1 MKEQIEVQITI
12 NVPVEVIWKVLSD
25 FKSYPQWSPT
35 IAEFYGEPQVG
46 KRTKVLLT
54 QPGGTGIK
62 MNPIFLKI
70 AENKELRWKGS
81 LFVKGLF
88 DGEHYFLIK
97 RISQNQSQ
105 LIQGECFSGL
115 LIPFFKK
122 MIHGNTKKGFELFN
136 KALKERVESGL

>member
-12 NVPVEVIWKVLSD
+12 NAPVEVIWKVLSD

-46 KRTKVLLT
+46 KRTKVLLI
-54 QPGGTGIK
+54 QPGSTGIK

-105 LIQGECFSGL
+105 IIQGECFSGL
-115 LIPFFKK
+115 LIPFLKK